1 MRVLHVNDVANVGTT
16 LVAALRAEG
25 VDAHLR
31 RLRLPAAGS
40 STALKIASLPLRI
53 AELVRVDLEA
63 RAGAYDLLH
72 IHYAYLGVIA
82 ALGRHRAVVH
92 CHGTDVREG
101 LRDMLRRP
109 LVLTALRYARA
120 VLVSTPDLIA
130 LVRPVRRDA
139 TFLPNPIDTTLF
151 RQAPR
156 ADGPPR
162 VLLVSDAHPLK
173 GLARTVPAA
182 LALRDR
188 GALVRAI
195 DRGSAD
201 RARYEALGVRD
212 FIPAVPHER
221 MPELIAAHDV
231 VVGRFGLGSLGNNE
245 LEAMACGRPVVAE
258 FAFPGVYPEAPPV
271 LALRDLERLVA
282 DEMLRRDWGARARA
296 WVERHHDSRVVA
308 LQVRAL
314 YRSLLD

>member
-82 ALGRHRAVVH
+82 ALGQHRAVVH

-130 LVRPVRRDA
+130 LVRAVRRDA

-151 RQAPR
+151 RAPARTCMPSTTTAPR
-156 ADGPPR
+156 
-162 VLLVSDAHPLK
+162 
-173 GLARTVPAA
+173 
-182 LALRDR
+182 
-188 GALVRAI
+188 LVR
-195 DRGSAD
+195 R
-201 RARYEALGVRD
+201 R
-212 FIPAVPHER
+212 
-221 MPELIAAHDV
+221 
-231 VVGRFGLGSLGNNE
+231 GRF
-245 LEAMACGRPVVAE
+245 
-258 FAFPGVYPEAPPV
+258 
-271 LALRDLERLVA
+271 
-282 DEMLRRDWGARARA
+282 RASTSA
-296 WVERHHDSRVVA
+296 KSRVTEA
-308 LQVRAL
+308 W
-314 YRSLLD
+314 